1 MGGRAGGGAGFGS
14 GGFRELSEGEYK
26 RLAETQN
33 VTKEQE
39 RILYDADTTYIDSSW
54 SREIN
59 AELTKNKI
67 GNTIPADFMDAE
79 SRTAIKTLDDAIA
92 QNKATKNITVKRRV
106 SEYWLTEG
114 GRTLKQGAV
123 FTEHRFTSTSAVG
136 DKNYFG
142 RRKVHLTIDVPNGK
156 NMFVTKNHAESEIV
170 LPRNTKFKVTKF
182 KSSGGITEV
191 KLKVM

>member
-1 MGGRAGGGAGFGS
+1 MGARSGGGANGRIGS
-14 GGFRELSEGEYK
+14 ESFRELTEGEYK

-39 RILYDADTTYIDSSW
+39 KILY
-54 SREIN
+54 
-59 AELTKNKI
+59 
-67 GNTIPADFMDAE
+67 
-79 SRTAIKTLDDAIA
+79 DAIA
-92 QNKATKNITVKRRV
+92 QNKSTKNITVKRRV
-106 SEYWLTEG
+106 SDYWLTEG

-123 FTEHRFTSTSAVG
+123 FTEHRFTSTSAIG

-142 RRKVHLTIDVPNGK
+142 RRKVHLTIDIPKGK

-182 KSSGGITEV
+182 KSSGGIKEV